1 MDVIPEHQLSAFVTA
16 CHRVAAYGLLKCSSG
31 NLSCR
36 LDDDRVM
43 ITATRS
49 WLADLTPEQVSLL
62 RFSDGQLVNDAK
74 PSVET
79 RFQLGILR
87 QRADLNF
94 VPQFPSPP
102 ATTPTCAD

>member
-1 MDVIPEHQLSAFVTA
+1 MNTIPEPNLTAFVTA

-36 LDDDRVM
+36 LDDERVM

-49 WLADLTPEQVSLL
+49 WLADLTPDQVAVL
-62 RFSDGQLVNDAK
+62 RLSDGAVLNDAK

-79 RFQLGILR
+79 RVHLGILR
-87 QRADLNF
+87 ERRAVNVVLHF
-94 VPQFPSPP
+94 Q
-102 ATTPTCAD
+102 